1 MKLPEITQI
10 AFEGSAQGSPFQPVE
25 IPDPNPRL
33 QANLSTIAQSFS
45 NIQTS
50 GVQQYKA
57 QELQAKQ
64 MEQLY
69 EFAPKAIQSIY
80 EVQDLARE
88 STAKAVAAEVLLTKT
103 PEELKQMLS
112 DEAERRGLMSSQEE
126 QNLESEAA
134 STARDMSKEPGNSQM
149 VDFLLKFKG
158 KQRKHVQIGLAK
170 LLGTA
175 LPEWVREQR
184 KSNSGMIYLP
194 GLDTSVRINDPNLPP
209 STAEMVR
216 NQLLKSTMGIDDIAG
231 NDSMDL
237 GILAEHGMPLIQNN
251 MLQIKQREDREWRST
266 SGHNNRMM
274 LLRQQR
280 ETMQTEMTPEERG
293 QAFSNFIT
301 AMAATY
307 PISGEDRGIGEAVA
321 LSEYEKSIDD
331 AVLAGETFNVE
342 SYGEIIVGPKGE
354 KLKDYNAGHFNR
366 VKASVITK
374 ETQAFTNKLASRQ
387 ASVKNQVLSY
397 IQHIKENEGEIT
409 FEQGAAQVKFLSEQA
424 AAAGLSPAQ
433 AGIDQIQG
441 QLLMYG
447 EGSSE
452 RQAKIASAQADAMSG
467 TLSLSHP
474 LFADAVGRTHPL
486 YEVAKRNDANNLTEE
501 HKSYKDVITD
511 IVSAN
516 LGSAK
521 NLYGELKGVGGQIVN
536 DIYAK
541 DLSNFNRDLEAAGT
555 PEERRLVLANWT
567 KRKTEELNKAFA
579 AKSGHLLELDVNKR
593 PFRWYNQAAAAGT
606 KTEQMTNQLAHIVD
620 VAKTGGNV
628 YSELHNNPSSLIARD
643 RALTDMGK
651 LLSGQPIGDFYSVA
665 AQQINAAAGKEIIKS
680 PMDLLAAV
688 YRSYEPNSFDAK
700 QIEQAVQRRNELPAA
715 QKTFFDRHLSGQYV
729 NPNAA
734 ILSSGTQ
741 TRAGF
746 EGRVMPVAGVTNSIP
761 HPLNSQPGY
770 TLPNITPLAGQT
782 KAQLTGL
789 PADAYKWLAYGASGE
804 AGPGDDIYGVAA
816 SIINRFAEGRGSIQA
831 IVTNPSQYEA
841 VKKGTARFRPD
852 IEAQYASPEGQAK
865 LVEALMRLQG
875 RTDFKGRSMYKNA
888 GRSDVLFDERG
899 NFYHH
904 PEERGKGDVYSGP
917 PKNAWRRFVTG
928 I

>member
-10 AFEGSAQGSPFQPVE
+10 AFEGSAQASPFQPVE

-69 EFAPKAIQSIY
+69 EFAPKAIQTIY
-80 EVQDLARE
+80 NIQDEARE
-88 STAKAVAAEVLLTKT
+88 ASAKAFAAQALLDADPAKLKEALSAQAEQNRQLS
-103 PEELKQMLS
+103 PEE
-112 DEAERRGLMSSQEE
+112 ERQ
-126 QNLESEAA
+126 
-134 STARDMSKEPGNSQM
+134 RDALIAKEGREISKEPNNSELASLF
-149 VDFLLKFKG
+149 VGAVG
-158 KQRKHVQIGLAK
+158 KRKKHIDIGLAK
-170 LLGTA
+170 LMGTV
-175 LPEWVREQR
+175 LPEWVQEQR
-184 KSNSGMIYLP
+184 KSNSGKMYLP
-194 GLDTSVRINDPNLPP
+194 QLGISVTINDKNLPP
-209 STAEMVR
+209 TTAELVR
-216 NQLLKSTMGIDDIAG
+216 QQLMKSAMGIDDISG

-237 GILAEHGMPLIQNN
+237 GIFAEHAIPLVRQN
-251 MLQIKQREDREWRST
+251 MLQIKQREDKSWRST
-266 SGHNNRMM
+266 NGHNQRMD
-274 LLRQQR
+274 LLRKYRNELGQ
-280 ETMQTEMTPEERG
+280 EMTPEERG
-293 QAFSNFIT
+293 QAFSTFIT

-342 SYGEIIVGPKGE
+342 AYGEIIVGPKGE

-397 IQHIKENEGEIT
+397 LQHIKENEGEIT

-452 RQAKIASAQADAMSG
+452 RQAKIASAQADAMNG

-536 DIYAK
+536 DIYAR

-567 KRKTEELNKAFA
+567 KKKTDELNKAFA
-579 AKSGHLLELDVNKR
+579 AESGHLLELDANKR
-593 PFRWYNQAAAAGT
+593 PFRWFNQAAAAGT
-606 KTEQMTNQLAHIVD
+606 KTEQLTNQLAHIVD

-628 YSELHNNPSSLIARD
+628 YSEIQENPSSVVARD

-651 LLSGQPIGDFYSVA
+651 LLTGQPIGDFYSIA
-665 AQQINAAAGKEIIKS
+665 RNQINAAAGKEIIKS
-680 PMDLLAAV
+680 DVDLLAAI

-700 QIEQAVQRRNELPAA
+700 QIEKAVRLRDTLPAA
-715 QKTFFDRHLSGQYV
+715 KRNFFDRHLSGQYV

-734 ILSSGTQ
+734 ILSSNQSVRSSFEGQVVSPVGIMTDEQMRKGILSVVREAPGSQ
-741 TRAGF
+741 TKGVDVVHRGGMSPSYYPGVVKNIGEDFRAGGTIGF
-746 EGRVMPVAGVTNSIP
+746 GHYVVIEHTDPATGLKFDGIYSHLAEPST
-761 HPLNSQPGY
+761 LKPGQQ
-770 TLPNITPLAGQT
+770 ISAGQMVGKQGST
-782 KAQLTGL
+782 GRTVPTGTKVSSFDALKAQEPGSKDMT
-789 PADAYKWLAYGASGE
+789 PYQYADALITE
-804 AGPGDDIYGVAA
+804 
-816 SIINRFAEGRGSIQA
+816 
-831 IVTNPSQYEA
+831 
-841 VKKGTARFRPD
+841 
-852 IEAQYASPEGQAK
+852 
-865 LVEALMRLQG
+865 LMKRLQG
-875 RTDFKGRSMYKNA
+875 
-888 GRSDVLFDERG
+888 G
-899 NFYHH
+899 N
-904 PEERGKGDVYSGP
+904 
-917 PKNAWRRFVTG
+917 
-928 I
+928 

>member
-50 GVQQYKA
+50 GLEQFKR

-80 EVQDLARE
+80 GIQDQIRE
-88 STAKAVAAEVLLTKT
+88 SSAKAFAAQALLDADPGKLKEALSAQAERNRELS
-103 PEELKQMLS
+103 PEE
-112 DEAERRGLMSSQEE
+112 ERQ
-126 QNLESEAA
+126 
-134 STARDMSKEPGNSQM
+134 RDALIAKEGRDISKEPGNSELASLF
-149 VDFLLKFKG
+149 VGAVG
-158 KQRKHVQIGLAK
+158 KRKKHIDIGLAK
-170 LLGTA
+170 LMGTV
-175 LPEWVREQR
+175 LPEWVQEQR
-184 KSNSGMIYLP
+184 KSNSGQIYLP
-194 GLDTSVRINDPNLPP
+194 QLGTTVSINDKNLPP
-209 STAEMVR
+209 TTAELVR
-216 NQLLKSTMGIDDIAG
+216 QQLMKSAMGIDDIAG

-237 GILAEHGMPLIQNN
+237 GIFAEHAIPLVRQN
-251 MLQIKQREDREWRST
+251 MLQIKQREDKSWRST
-266 SGHNNRMM
+266 NGHNQRMD
-274 LLRQQR
+274 LLRKYRNELGQ
-280 ETMQTEMTPEERG
+280 EMTPEERG
-293 QAFSNFIT
+293 QAFSTFIT

-331 AVLAGETFNVE
+331 SVLAGETFNVE
-342 SYGEIIVGPKGE
+342 AYGEIVVGPKGE

-387 ASVKNQVLSY
+387 ASVKQQVLSY

-409 FEQGAAQVKFLSEQA
+409 FDQGAAQVKFLSEQA

-433 AGIDQIQG
+433 AGIDQIQS

-452 RQAKIASAQADAMSG
+452 RQALIASAEADNMTG
-467 TLSLSHP
+467 RLSLSHP
-474 LFADAVGRTHPL
+474 LFATALGRTHPL
-486 YEVAKRNDANNLTEE
+486 YEQAKRNDANNLTEE
-501 HKSYKDVITD
+501 HKSYKDVLTD
-511 IVSAN
+511 LVAAN

-536 DIYAK
+536 AEYAK
-541 DLSNFNRDLEAAGT
+541 DLSNFNRDLEAANT
-555 PEERRLVLANWT
+555 PEERRQVLASWT

-579 AKSGHLLELDVNKR
+579 TKSGHLLELDANKR

-628 YSELHNNPSSLIARD
+628 YSELHTNPSSLVARD

-665 AQQINAAAGKEIIKS
+665 TQQINAAAGKEIIKS

-741 TRAGF
+741 ARAGF
-746 EGRVMPVAGVTNSIP
+746 EGRVLPVAGVTNSIP

-782 KAQLTGL
+782 KAQLVNI
-789 PADAYKWLAYGASGE
+789 PDNAFRWLAFGASGE

-816 SIINRFAEGRGSIQA
+816 SIINRYAEGRGSFEA
-831 IVTNPSQYEA
+831 IVTNPTQYEHLQ
-841 VKKGTARFRPD
+841 KGTAKFRPD
-852 IEAQYASPEGQAK
+852 IEAKFKSPEGRAK
-865 LVEALMRLQG
+865 LVEALIKLQG
-875 RTDFKGRSMYKNA
+875 RTDFKGRREYKNA
-888 GRSDVLFDERG
+888 GRTDVMFHERG
-899 NFYHH
+899 NTFHH
-904 PEERGKGDVYSGP
+904 PEEKAKTDVYSGP